1 MKNFDASAKSRGV
14 VLFAN
19 NTETV
24 DYESI
29 AQRSQQL
36 IEHYLQLPVT
46 ILSTESSKKNSRY
59 NLDTGK
65 FEGWNNQQRYMA
77 YELSPYDQT
86 ILLDS
91 DYLVLDD
98 SLLKVLDTLQDY
110 KIIRHNQYLD
120 GSAVHSMGT
129 YSIPYLWAT
138 VVAFDRSPKSQMLF
152 DFVGR
157 IERNYAYYRQL
168 YNITATNFRND
179 YAFTI
184 ADLALNGYTQDSQN
198 YIPWAMLSVGNTIDS
213 LALQGNQIIIKSNGC
228 AWVLPRQ
235 SLHIMSKAWL
245 QSDQFEQFIKDAVSA

>member
-1 MKNFDASAKSRGV
+1 MKNFDVSAKSRGV

-46 ILSTESSKKNSRY
+46 ILSTESLKKNSRY

-65 FEGWNNQQRYMA
+65 FESWNNQQRYLA

-98 SLLKVLDTLQDY
+98 SLLKVLDSLQDY

-120 GSAVHSMGT
+120 RSGVYAMGP

-138 VVAFDRSPKSQMLF
+138 VVAFERSSRAEMLF

-157 IERNYAYYRQL
+157 VERNYAYYRQL
-168 YNITATNFRND
+168 YNITASNFRND

-184 ADLALNGYTQDSQN
+184 ADLVANGYTQDPRN
-198 YIPWAMLSVGNTIDS
+198 YIPWTMVSVSNTIDS
-213 LALQGNQIIIKSNGC
+213 MTLQDNKIIIKSNDR
-228 AWVLPRQ
+228 AWILPRQ

-245 QSDQFEQFIKDAVSA
+245 QSDQFDQFIKDAVSA

>member
-1 MKNFDASAKSRGV
+1 MKNSSVSAKSRGV

-29 AQRSQQL
+29 ARCSQQL

-46 ILSTESSKKNSRY
+46 ILTSESTKKNARY
-59 NLDTGK
+59 NIDSGQ
-65 FEGWNNQQRYMA
+65 FEQWNNQKRYMA

-86 ILLDS
+86 LLLDS
-91 DYLVLDD
+91 DYLVLDR
-98 SLLKVLDTLQDY
+98 SLLTVLDTLEDY
-110 KIIRHNQYLD
+110 KIVRHNRYLD
-120 GSAVHSMGT
+120 GTEDYTMGR

-138 VVAFDRSPKSQMLF
+138 IVAFDRSPKSQMLF

-157 IERNYAYYRQL
+157 VERNYTYYRQL

-184 ADLALNGYTQDSQN
+184 ADLVLNGYTQDIRN

-213 LALQGNQIIIKSNGC
+213 MTLQNNQITVKSQGR
-228 AWVLPRQ
+228 AYVLPQQ
-235 SLHIMSKAWL
+235 SLHVMSKAWL
-245 QSDQFEQFIKDAVSA
+245 QSEQFEKFIKDAVGA

>member
-1 MKNFDASAKSRGV
+1 MKNFDVSAKSRGV

-29 AQRSQQL
+29 ARRSRQL

-46 ILSTESSKKNSRY
+46 ILTSESTKKNARY
-59 NLDTGK
+59 SIDSGQ
-65 FEGWNNQQRYMA
+65 FEQWNNQKRYMA

-86 ILLDS
+86 LLLDS
-91 DYLVLDD
+91 DYLVLDR
-98 SLLKVLDTLQDY
+98 SLLTVLDTLEDY
-110 KIIRHNQYLD
+110 KIVRHNRYLD
-120 GSAVHSMGT
+120 DTVDYTMGR

-138 VVAFDRSPKSQMLF
+138 VVAFERSSRAEMLF

-157 IERNYAYYRQL
+157 VERNYAYYRQL

-184 ADLALNGYTQDSQN
+184 ADLVLNGYTQDTRN
-198 YIPWAMLSVGNTIDS
+198 YIPWTMLSVGNTIDS
-213 LALQGNQIIIKSNGC
+213 MTLQNNQITVKSQGR

-235 SLHIMSKAWL
+235 SLHVMSKAWL
-245 QSDQFEQFIKDAVSA
+245 QSEQFEQFIKDAVGA